1 MAFDPTVIS
10 GLRADRDGRDWRLSW
25 QSSAP
30 AGAIHQVYL
39 DGRLAWSGPATR
51 CTLPLGGVTAV
62 QVGAVGAGESAADLA
77 GSLPALP
84 GGGRQADLA
93 WYGGTFLAHDLAGF
107 KVFGEPTPGAGIDYG
122 TVLADLVAYP
132 AGRVFDGAG
141 VGPFGQG
148 GAGHAATVYRWRSAP
163 LAVSGTWHHAIKP
176 SDAAGNI
183 GAGLAAAVAVAA
195 PPGPAQ
201 TPAGTYNAGTRVLTL
216 TWAAPA
222 Y

>member
-77 GSLPALP
+77 
-84 GGGRQADLA
+84 
-93 WYGGTFLAHDLAGF
+93 T
-107 KVFGEPTPGAGIDYG
+107 
-122 TVLADLVAYP
+122 
-132 AGRVFDGAG
+132 
-141 VGPFGQG
+141 
-148 GAGHAATVYRWRSAP
+148 SAP
-163 LAVSGTWHHAIKP
+163 AWRRRWPSRPRPARRKP
-176 SDAAGNI
+176 RP
-183 GAGLAAAVAVAA
+183 A
-195 PPGPAQ
+195 PI
-201 TPAGTYNAGTRVLTL
+201 TPARAS
-216 TWAAPA
+216 
-222 Y
+222 

>member
-39 DGRLAWSGPATR
+39 DGRLAWSGPA
-51 CTLPLGGVTAV
+51 
-62 QVGAVGAGESAADLA
+62 S
-77 GSLPALP
+77 SLPALP

-176 SDAAGNI
+176 YDAAGNI